1 MQLVSRS
8 CNQIRFWIWSAATR
22 RRFRIF
28 GKRAPS
34 KIPKAATSRRTPYPK
49 FAAPHDL
56 TNRFFIQCLSVGPR
70 HSFTSRRRPLVTSRL
85 ISVRVMNQPSA
96 ELLER
101 LRTAAELRAA
111 GMGWDVVAARVG
123 AKAGTCSRWPSRHRD
138 LWRALMREALRL
150 TAQDSAIEAR

>member
-1 MQLVSRS
+1 
-8 CNQIRFWIWSAATR
+8 
-22 RRFRIF
+22 
-28 GKRAPS
+28 
-34 KIPKAATSRRTPYPK
+34 
-49 FAAPHDL
+49 
-56 TNRFFIQCLSVGPR
+56 
-70 HSFTSRRRPLVTSRL
+70 
-85 ISVRVMNQPSA
+85 MNQPSA

-150 TAQDSAIEAR
+150 TAQDSAIEARATLRKVLRGEDDKQKIAAAGQLLKPPKSRPRGKRSVRPEDRALAAFISQVRSVSDEELDRIAREVASGGGAAGMEGPAGAD